1 MPVCYQIN
9 FQRNLGGGE
18 VFTRSFSRALA
29 ALGWDCV
36 LLTARGARY
45 WTGLKP
51 QVREMVEIDSE
62 DELDERLPR
71 EHLVITHTA
80 LSENAARGLAA
91 THRLCGFAHMP
102 LYDREPRGLAHY
114 RCVIGVSEHV
124 LASARA
130 RGLTRLY
137 PEPVY
142 GTADVA
148 PRGAAL
154 PVAARSPYD
163 WDTRKIRDRLLR
175 RMESFFPSAFGSGEP
190 YRRSGTLT
198 LAVVSRLTPIKQF
211 PDMFA
216 ILAPILGRYPDV
228 RLEIFGAGGY
238 ASVRDFRRALRPC
251 AGQVRF
257 WGAQPDVA
265 SVYPQVDYVL
275 SGLPEK
281 EALGLNLIEA
291 QASGTPVLAVRKPP
305 FIETVL
311 DGETG
316 YLFRDPREDEGA
328 DFERLLKKICEPDA
342 RLRPQRAAQ
351 FLERF
356 SEGAFALRVE
366 RLLEALKAC

>member
-1 MPVCYQIN
+1 MSVCYQIN

-18 VFTRSFSRALA
+18 IFTRSFSRALA
-29 ALGWDCV
+29 ALGWDSV
-36 LLTARGARY
+36 LLVARGARY
-45 WTGLKP
+45 WTELKP
-51 QVREMVEIDSE
+51 QVREIIEIDSE
-62 DELDERLPR
+62 DELDDRLPR
-71 EHLVITHTA
+71 DDLVITHTA
-80 LSENAARGLAA
+80 LSEHAARRLSG

-114 RCVIGVSEHV
+114 RCVIGVSQHV
-124 LASARA
+124 LDSAGA
-130 RGLTRLY
+130 RGLTKLY

-142 GTADVA
+142 GAADLT

-163 WDTRKIRDRLLR
+163 WDSRKFRDRLLR
-175 RMESFFPSAFGSGEP
+175 RLESLLPSAFVSGEP
-190 YRRSGTLT
+190 FQRSGVLT

-211 PDMFA
+211 PAMFA
-216 ILAPILGRYPDV
+216 ILAPILQRHSEV

-238 ASVRDFRRALRPC
+238 ASVRDLRRALRPC
-251 AGQVRF
+251 AKQVRF
-257 WGAQPDVA
+257 WGTQPDVA
-265 SVYPQVDYVL
+265 SVYRQVDYVL

-291 QASGTPVLAVRKPP
+291 EAIGTPVLAVRKPP

-311 DGETG
+311 EGETG
-316 YLFRDPREDEGA
+316 YLFRDPRDDGGA
-328 DFERLLKKICEPDA
+328 DFERLLKKIREPNA
-342 RLRPQRAAQ
+342 RPQPQRAAQ

-356 SEGAFALRVE
+356 SERAFALRVE